1 MKYSLLP
8 RLLVAAALLTTTS
21 LTSSC
26 NTGNDTGD
34 TNVERDAAKDN
45 DSDELQAGTS
55 SGDSATSG
63 TRPDTSSA
71 PSTRQ
76 VYEEA
81 ADRKDRNNDG
91 MAD

>member
-21 LTSSC
+21 LTSC

-45 DSDELQAGTS
+45 DSNDLQTGTAA
-55 SGDSATSG
+55 GDSATSG
-63 TRPDTSSA
+63 TRPDTSTA

-91 MAD
+91 IAD